1 MRKLILIIPILFMSC
16 KTDVEYSINKMKAP
30 AVITVQKKGTIVDKA
45 NIIVRDDNGKY
56 YEIHDDIFE
65 NSKVGDTLKF

>member
-1 MRKLILIIPILFMSC
+1 MKKLIIIIPILFMSC

-30 AVITVQKKGTIVDKA
+30 AVITVQKKGTIVDRA
-45 NIIVRDDNGKY
+45 HIIVRDANGKY

-65 NSKVGDTLKF
+65 NSKVRDTIKF